1 MRSLYIRIVVTFVL
15 ISLVSG
21 MLALLLANVYYV
33 QKLINYNEQKILNI
47 GNEVKTLYE
56 KTPDLD
62 LGQYLSHIAN
72 MGFQIYAVDD
82 QMKGSFYGSPFKNKQ
97 MAAEQVRHVLDG
109 GIYKGILEERHL
121 LMVNGLFENSI
132 QNSIGLPIMAKGN
145 TYAVFIRPNLE
156 QQFGEVRTLLA
167 ILLVFSFLFNIV
179 FIVISTRYIVKPIQ
193 TLTQATQQI
202 VSGSYDIEM
211 DVSRHDEIG
220 NLARYFAQMAQALKQ
235 LDDMRQEFVANVS
248 HEIQSP
254 LASIQGFSQ
263 AILEQKATPEE
274 AQRYLRIIEEES
286 RRLSSM
292 SKKLLTLAALDKEKT
307 VVKPTTFRLD
317 EQIRQALIMTE
328 WQWVEK
334 QLVIELDLSEVVIT
348 ADSGL
353 IYQVWLNLIT
363 NSIKFSLPG
372 DTIRIG
378 IAVEHDITVKISDTG
393 IGIPEDELP
402 HISERFY
409 KADKA
414 RNRARSGSGLGL
426 SIVKKIVDLHHG
438 SIQLQSRL
446 GEGTT
451 VIVKLLRRLD
461 SKYHND

>member
-21 MLALLLANVYYV
+21 MLALLLADVYYV
-33 QKLINYNEQKILNI
+33 QKLIKYNEQKISNI
-47 GNEVKTLYE
+47 GNEIRTLYE
-56 KTPDLD
+56 KTSDLE
-62 LGQYLSHIAN
+62 LGPYLTHIAN

-82 QMKGSFYGSPFKNKQ
+82 RMQGTFYGAPFKNNQ
-97 MAAEQVRHVLDG
+97 IAAELVRRVLEG
-109 GIYKGILEERHL
+109 ETYKGILEERHL
-121 LMVNGLFENSI
+121 LMVNGLFEDSL
-132 QNSIGLPIMAKGN
+132 QNSIGLPISVKGS

-156 QQFGEVRTLLA
+156 QQFGEVRILLA
-167 ILLVFSFLFNIV
+167 ILFVFSFLFNIV
-179 FIVISTRYIVKPIQ
+179 FIVISTRYIVKPIKK
-193 TLTQATQQI
+193 LTKATQKI
-202 VSGSYDIEM
+202 VSGNYNIEL
-211 DVSRHDEIG
+211 DVSRRDEIG
-220 NLARYFAQMAQALKQ
+220 NLARLFAQMAQALKQ

-263 AILEQKATPEE
+263 AILDHKATPEE
-274 AQRYLRIIEEES
+274 EEHYLRIIEEES
-286 RRLSSM
+286 RRLSSL
-292 SKKLLTLAALDKEKT
+292 SKKLLTLAALDKEKM
-307 VVKPTTFRLD
+307 VIKPTSFRLD

-328 WQWVEK
+328 WQWAEK
-334 QLVIELDLSEVVIT
+334 QLAIELDLSEIVIT

-353 IYQVWLNLIT
+353 AYQIWLNLIT

-372 DTIRIG
+372 ATIRIG
-378 IAVEHDITVKISDTG
+378 IAVEHDIAVRISDTG

-402 HISERFY
+402 HIIERFY

-438 SIQLQSRL
+438 SIELQSRL

-451 VIVKLLRRLD
+451 VIVRLPRLQ
-461 SKYHND
+461 

>member
-21 MLALLLANVYYV
+21 VLALLLANVYYV
-33 QKLINYNEQKILNI
+33 QNLINYNEQKILNI
-47 GNEVKTLYE
+47 GSEVKTLYE

-82 QMKGSFYGSPFKNKQ
+82 QLQGTFYGSPFKNKQ
-97 MAAEQVRHVLDG
+97 MAAEQIHRVLNG

-132 QNSIGLPIMAKGN
+132 QNSIGLPIMAKG
-145 TYAVFIRPNLE
+145 TTHAVFIRPNLE

-167 ILLVFSFLFNIV
+167 ILLVFSFLFNIG
-179 FIVISTRYIVKPIQ
+179 FIVISTRYIVKPVKK
-193 TLTQATQQI
+193 LTQATQQI
-202 VSGSYDIEM
+202 VNGSYDIEM
-211 DVSRHDEIG
+211 DVSRRDEIG

-235 LDDMRQEFVANVS
+235 LNDMRQEFVANVS

-292 SKKLLTLAALDKEKT
+292 SKKLLTLAALDKEKM

-317 EQIRQALIMTE
+317 EQIRQALIITE
-328 WQWVEK
+328 WQWAEK
-334 QLVIELDLSEVVIT
+334 HLVVELDLSEVVIT

-353 IYQVWLNLIT
+353 IYQVWLNLII

-372 DTIRIG
+372 GMIRIG
-378 IAVEHDITVKISDTG
+378 ISVEHDITVKISDTG

-451 VIVKLLRRLD
+451 VIVKLPRMLD